1 MRSVHH
7 TKRHTTGSEIVYF
20 SIRGYL
26 APAAQSESKLRR
38 MPKLKTNLA
47 FLGTTLALAAALVGC
62 AAQPSATV
70 APTEIATATPRA
82 TETPTPVPCVL
93 PTVVPPTPP
102 AEEPGYTQL
111 DPDTGLHMTGKP
123 QQIDL
128 ESYRLQVTGKVDHPL
143 SLTYDDLRCMP
154 KVEVTATLVCPGF
167 FVDEATWAGTPM
179 RDVLALAG
187 VQEGVFGLRL
197 ISADGYSTSVP
208 LATALSETSLLAYEW
223 EGEPLPVLHGF
234 PVRAVLPGEPGS
246 SWAKWL
252 VEIKVY

>member
-1 MRSVHH
+1 M
-7 TKRHTTGSEIVYF
+7 KTT
-20 SIRGYL
+20 RG
-26 APAAQSESKLRR
+26 
-38 MPKLKTNLA
+38 
-47 FLGTTLALAAALVGC
+47 FLWMILALAATLVGC
-62 AAQPSATV
+62 TAQQPSAVTPSEVATSTPLTV
-70 APTEIATATPRA
+70 GTPAPT
-82 TETPTPVPCVL
+82 PCVL
-93 PTVVPPTPP
+93 PTVVAPTPP
-102 AEEPGYTQL
+102 AEVPGYTQL

-128 ESYRLQVTGKVDHPL
+128 ESYRLQITGKVDHPL

-154 KVEVTATLVCPGF
+154 KVEATATLTCPGF

-179 RDVLALAG
+179 RDVLALVD

-197 ISADGYSTSVP
+197 IGADGYSTSIP
-208 LATALSETSLLAYEW
+208 MSTALSDTSLLAYEW